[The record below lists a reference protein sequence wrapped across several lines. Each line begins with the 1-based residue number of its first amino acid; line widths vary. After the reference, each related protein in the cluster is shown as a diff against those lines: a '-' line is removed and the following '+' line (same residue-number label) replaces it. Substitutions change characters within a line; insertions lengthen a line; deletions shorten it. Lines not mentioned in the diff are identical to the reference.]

1 MLPLTFEICVSVII
15 TLLPNRQQLQ
25 RLRLAIR
32 DRHDIIE
39 CDDWTA
45 AAQECDRAAVRV
57 AVIDLFAEEQVNFE
71 QIRKLR
77 HRHPRLALI
86 AYVMPGPDRA
96 HDIFD
101 AGRYGFESLI
111 VAGKDDEPRRLL
123 AAIEQAEARSLTGRL
138 RALLANADPVARDA
152 ALLALTR
159 AHQRLSTVA
168 FARLLARSR
177 RSLAALLD
185 QQGFPPTQRL
195 LMWGRL
201 IVAGHLLEDTHRS
214 ADSVAESLAFPSGS
228 AFRNAC
234 QRYVGMAPNEIRAAG
249 GSTCVI
255 GAFLRHVKLPAGV
268 PSVPPSPHDTPVIAT
283 PALTPHIPMLAIPA
297 PSSPPTENAPSPP
310 GAEHPEGPSAS
321 RRRRTPRD
329 IPVWRI
335 GRRLPK

>member
-1 MLPLTFEICVSVII
+1 VLPLTFEILVAII
-15 TLLPNRQQLQ
+15 VTLLPNRQQLQ

-39 CDDWTA
+39 CEDWA
-45 AAQECDRAAVRV
+45 AAAHECDRAPVRV

-71 QIRKLR
+71 QIRRLR

-86 AYVMPGPDRA
+86 AYVMPGPDRV

-111 VAGKDDEPRRLL
+111 VAGRDDEPRRLL
-123 AAIEQAEARSLTGRL
+123 AMIEQAEARSLTGRL
-138 RALLANADPVARDA
+138 RAVLANADPVARDA
-152 ALLALTR
+152 TLLALTR

-177 RSLAALLD
+177 RSLAGLLE
-185 QQGFPPTQRL
+185 QHGFPPTQRL

-214 ADSVAESLAFPSGS
+214 ADRVAESLGFPSGS

-255 GAFLRHVKLPAGV
+255 EAFLRHVRIPGGV
-268 PSVPPSPHDTPVIAT
+268 PHVPPAPRGTPVIAT
-283 PALTPHIPMLAIPA
+283 PALTPVIPTRAIPGP
-297 PSSPPTENAPSPP
+297 PSAGSPAIPP
-310 GAEHPEGPSAS
+310 DAARPERPSAS
-321 RRRRTPRD
+321 RRTPRD
-329 IPVWRI
+329 GPIWRPS
-335 GRRLPK
+335 RRLPR